1 MKKIMMLIVAIT
13 SLNSCISQSKKEVTT
28 KTTNFVVVKTESEWK
43 KELTEE
49 QFDVLRQKGT
59 EAPFTGQYYQHD
71 KKGIYTCAGCQN
83 PLFTSSAKF
92 NTECGWP
99 SFDQAIKGSVIYKTD
114 GTFGMQ
120 RTEVLCAKCGGHLGH
135 VFDDGPAETT
145 GQRFCTNSV
154 SINFIAKP

>member
-28 KTTNFVVVKTESEWK
+28 KATNFAVVKTESEWK

-120 RTEVLCAKCGGHLGH
+120 RTEVMCAKCGGHLGH

-154 SINFIAKP
+154 SINFIPKP